1 MKTFKVFLC
10 SAMAVLFASACQQQ
24 TPEVTPE
31 FPQGIGDKEVTTGEV
46 VKLDIKANLDW
57 ELELKAEGGSVW
69 FWFEEGSQ
77 HVSKIQ
83 GKATDGQEVNVHV
96 SDQINY
102 EDLTCEVIMTM
113 KNESKTLATL
123 VLPGA
128 EKTITVRAASTNGE
142 NLVEAGEESDFIYD
156 YSGEPVA
163 NESTITLVWPQEK
176 NFYQMWFQVSANFE
190 WTIGDLPKWLE
201 AYGLTDDRIGTREFR
216 FEANLE
222 KISLDEQE
230 GEIIF
235 KDGENEMLKF
245 KVVLPATKDIVR
257 SGFPET
263 INISKEGKILSE
275 MGGEQELLTGRIM
288 AAKGLQIYLP
298 YFNGEW
304 WYSFPGSTDWDP
316 YNWVKW
322 NETAGWDEKDLSKLQ
337 ETAYSLS
344 ARANDGE
351 ERTAYILAIPASAI
365 PEKFNA
371 DEDLFT
377 GEYGT
382 GDIKPEFK
390 KYIVSTIIQEGTAS
404 GDVEFF
410 TENMH
415 EGDVTFGKMSDTDEL
430 YNSLVEMTP
439 NLYTLVF
446 GKEGGYIALKPA
458 KKWSNKEVYS
468 MTFEPYPANSKFVE
482 IYNNQS
488 TEFGLIPDKCGNE
501 RLECMVAFQDTE
513 NIVAIVHVIYDP
525 DGTASVGSG
534 PFSFMMPDMVKG
546 ATLAPYKGA
555 SMAYI
560 KSETGVWDESC
571 IWELKY
577 TGQDYSNVTI
587 TYSGTPQQYPF
598 FDWDQNTWLS
608 YELMG
613 GNMMWIDMKASESCY
628 DCYIFQEEWTNKY
641 VLVCT
646 YEPAN

>member
-1 MKTFKVFLC
+1 
-10 SAMAVLFASACQQQ
+10 
-24 TPEVTPE
+24 
-31 FPQGIGDKEVTTGEV
+31 
-46 VKLDIKANLDW
+46 
-57 ELELKAEGGSVW
+57 
-69 FWFEEGSQ
+69 
-77 HVSKIQ
+77 
-83 GKATDGQEVNVHV
+83 
-96 SDQINY
+96 
-102 EDLTCEVIMTM
+102 
-113 KNESKTLATL
+113 
-123 VLPGA
+123 
-128 EKTITVRAASTNGE
+128 
-142 NLVEAGEESDFIYD
+142 
-156 YSGEPVA
+156 
-163 NESTITLVWPQEK
+163 
-176 NFYQMWFQVSANFE
+176 
-190 WTIGDLPKWLE
+190 
-201 AYGLTDDRIGTREFR
+201 
-216 FEANLE
+216 
-222 KISLDEQE
+222 
-230 GEIIF
+230 
-235 KDGENEMLKF
+235 
-245 KVVLPATKDIVR
+245 
-257 SGFPET
+257 
-263 INISKEGKILSE
+263 KILSE

-304 WYSFPGSTDWDP
+304 WYTFPGTTDWDQ

-322 NETAGWDEKDLSKLQ
+322 NETAGWDETDLSKLQ

-365 PEKFNA
+365 PENF
-371 DEDLFT
+371 DPDFDMFT
-377 GEYGT
+377 GPDGT

-468 MTFEPYPANSKFVE
+468 KTFDPVPADKMFIE

-488 TEFGLIPDKCGNE
+488 TEFGLIPDKCGDE
-501 RLECMVAFQDTE
+501 RLECIVAFQDTE

-534 PFSFMMPDMVKG
+534 PFSFAMPDMVKG

-598 FDWDQNTWLS
+598 FDWDLNTWLS

-613 GNMMWIDMKASESCY
+613 GNMMWIDMKATESCY
-628 DCYIFQEEWTNKY
+628 DCYLFQEMGASKY

>member
-1 MKTFKVFLC
+1 MKTFKSFLF
-10 SAMAVLFASACQQQ
+10 SALAIFFAFACQKPAIEIKPVF
-24 TPEVTPE
+24 PEV
-31 FPQGIGDKEVTTGEV
+31 IGNKAVESGEV
-46 VKLDIKANLDW
+46 VKLNITANLDW
-57 ELELKAEGGSVW
+57 ELEIKADGGSVW

-77 HVSKIQ
+77 HVSRIQ
-83 GKATDGQEVNVHV
+83 GQATEGQEVNLYV
-96 SDQINY
+96 SDRITY
-102 EDLTCEVIMTM
+102 DELTCEVVMTM
-113 KNESKTLATL
+113 KGESRTLATL

-128 EKTITVRAASTNGE
+128 EKSISVRAALTDAG
-142 NLVEAGEESDFIYD
+142 NLVESTDESDFIYAYPED
-156 YSGEPVA
+156 PIAAGNTV
-163 NESTITLVWPQEK
+163 NLVWPEEK
-176 NFYQMWFQVSANFE
+176 NFFQMWFLVDANFE
-190 WTIGDLPKWLE
+190 WTIGELPEWLE
-201 AYGLTDDRIGTREFR
+201 IYGVSDDKIGKMEFR

-222 KISLDEQE
+222 KISMEEQS
-230 GEIIF
+230 GEITF
-235 KDGENEMLKF
+235 KDGETEMLTF
-245 KVVLPATKDIVR
+245 NIVLPASADIVR

-275 MGGEQELLTGRIM
+275 MGGEQDLLTGRIM

-304 WYSFPGSTDWDP
+304 WFSSPDDDV

-365 PEKFNA
+365 PENFNP
-371 DEDLFT
+371 DEEMFT
-377 GEYGT
+377 EEGK
-382 GDIKPEFK
+382 GDIKDEFK
-390 KYIVSTIIQEGTAS
+390 KYIVSTIIQEGTASS

-430 YNSLVEMTP
+430 YKSLVETTP

-446 GKEGGYIALKPA
+446 GKNGEYIALKPA
-458 KKWSNKEVYS
+458 KSWMYNEFYS
-468 MTFEPYPANSKFVE
+468 MSMGSFPSEKRFFE

-488 TEFGLIPDKCGNE
+488 TEFGLNPDKCGDE
-501 RLECMVAFQDTE
+501 KLECLVTFQDSDGV
-513 NIVAIVHVIYDP
+513 VAIVHVIYDP

-534 PFSFMMPDMVKG
+534 PFSFVTPNMVKG

-560 KSETGVWDESC
+560 KNNTGVWDESC

-587 TYSGTPQQYPF
+587 TYSGTPQEYPA
-598 FDWDQNTWLS
+598 FDWDKNTWLS
-608 YELMG
+608 YELMD
-613 GNMMWIDMKASESCY
+613 GNMMLIDMKASESCY
-628 DCYIFQEEWTNKY
+628 DCYIFTEEWTNKY

>member
-1 MKTFKVFLC
+1 MKTFKSFLF
-10 SAMAVLFASACQQQ
+10 SALAIFFAFACQK
-24 TPEVTPE
+24 PAIEVTPE
-31 FPQGIGDKEVTTGEV
+31 FPEGLGNKAVESGEV
-46 VKLDIKANLDW
+46 VKLDITANLDW
-57 ELELKAEGGSVW
+57 ELELKADGGSVW

-77 HVSKIQ
+77 HVSRIQ

-96 SDQINY
+96 SDQFNY
-102 EDLTCEVIMTM
+102 EDLTCEVVMTM
-113 KNESKTLATL
+113 KNESRTLATL
-123 VLPGA
+123 VLPKA
-128 EKTITVRAASTNGE
+128 VKAITIRAASTDGGNF
-142 NLVEAGEESDFIYD
+142 VEAGEESDFIYD
-156 YSGEPVA
+156 YSGEAIA
-163 NESTITLVWPQEK
+163 NESTVNLVWPQEK

-190 WTIGDLPKWLE
+190 WTIGDLPEWLE
-201 AYGLTDDRIGTREFR
+201 IYGVSDNKIGKMEFR

-222 KISLDEQE
+222 KISLNEQS

-275 MGGEQELLTGRIM
+275 MGGEQDLLTGRIM

-304 WYSFPGSTDWDP
+304 WFSSPDDDV

-322 NETAGWDEKDLSKLQ
+322 NETASWDEKDLSKLQ

-365 PEKFNA
+365 PENFNP
-371 DEDLFT
+371 DEEMFT
-377 GEYGT
+377 EEGK
-382 GDIKPEFK
+382 GDIKDKFK
-390 KYIVSTIIQEGTAS
+390 KYIVSTIIQEGTASS

-430 YNSLVEMTP
+430 YNNLVEMTP

-446 GKEGGYIALKPA
+446 GKEGVYIALNPA
-458 KKWSNKEVYS
+458 KTWSNKKVYS
-468 MTFEPYPANSKFVE
+468 TSFEPYPANSKFVE

-513 NIVAIVHVIYDP
+513 GTVAIVHVIYDP

-534 PFSFMMPDMVKG
+534 PFSFVMPDMVKG

-555 SMAYI
+555 SMTYI
-560 KSETGVWDESC
+560 KSETGVSDESC

-577 TGQDYSNVTI
+577 TTADYSQVTI
-587 TYSGTPQQYPF
+587 NYSATPQQYPF
-598 FDWDQNTWLS
+598 IDWEKNTWLS

-613 GNMMWIDMKASESCY
+613 GNTMWIDMNATEYCY
-628 DCYIFQEEWTNKY
+628 DFYVFQENMINKY

-646 YEPAN
+646 YDPAN